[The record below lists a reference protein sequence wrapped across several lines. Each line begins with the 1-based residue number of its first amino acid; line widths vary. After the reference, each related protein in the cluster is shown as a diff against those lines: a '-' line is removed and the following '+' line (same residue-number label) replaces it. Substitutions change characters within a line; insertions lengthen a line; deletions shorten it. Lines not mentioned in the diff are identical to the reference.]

1 MHLRPI
7 EHVNGINLFEGT
19 NYFKIVM
26 NWKVKR
32 GSLRGKSTVLFTHFW
47 HIRLQDKCSDC
58 TYPWWT
64 LACRPESHARVHFPV
79 KQQDHVPLKKNHEN
93 ILMLSLFL
101 QTSLSTDKLNQVSLF
116 HPWRCLWQSATVHH
130 LKVPRSTQ
138 VSLRPICLPETC
150 CADWQQQMRN
160 K

>member
-79 KQQDHVPLKKNHEN
+79 KQQDHVPLKKTMKNFDAVAVSPN
-93 ILMLSLFL
+93 IIKHWQTESSKPFSPLKMSLTVSYSTSFESGEVHTGVPQTHLFTRDMLRWL
-101 QTSLSTDKLNQVSLF
+101 T
-116 HPWRCLWQSATVHH
+116 A
-130 LKVPRSTQ
+130 
-138 VSLRPICLPETC
+138 
-150 CADWQQQMRN
+150 ADEE
-160 K
+160 